1 MGLLLGGVEVPVPA
15 GAEEAEASLRALA
28 GERHRV
34 RGYEADVEGYAV
46 QRAADPDHGPRDR
59 GGPALLRR
67 GARLRPR
74 AGRGRGGAGL
84 SYERLRSERLFEGR
98 FFDVVRER
106 VRYEDGSEHER
117 EFARHPGAVAILP
130 HDSGRIFMV
139 RQPRESVGE
148 ADLLELPAGKLDV
161 EGESPLDC
169 ARRELREE
177 IGMSAGALVGAEA
190 HLHQSRAS
198 PARRST
204 CSRRPSSS
212 AVGAEPTEGERIE
225 VVTYP
230 IAEIDAVIESCL
242 DATSLIGLLLFRE
255 RLAP

>member
-1 MGLLLGGVEVPVPA
+1 M
-15 GAEEAEASLRALA
+15 
-28 GERHRV
+28 
-34 RGYEADVEGYAV
+34 
-46 QRAADPDHGPRDR
+46 
-59 GGPALLRR
+59 
-67 GARLRPR
+67 
-74 AGRGRGGAGL
+74 

-148 ADLLELPAGKLDV
+148 ADLLELPAGKLDA

-177 IGMSAGALVGAEA
+177 IGMSAARWSELKRFYTSPGFTSEEVHLFEA
-190 HLHQSRAS
+190 TELE
-198 PARRST
+198 
-204 CSRRPSSS
+204 

-230 IAEIDAVIESCL
+230 IAEIDAVIERCL
-242 DATSLIGLLLFRE
+242 DATSLIGLLIFRE